1 MPFLQA
7 MATPSWEVQHGVM
20 LFLKKLKLLGRRH
33 VMGLTV
39 FNHLYLLPA
48 VEPFLELSLTL
59 SVEAVDEIMDLFLTD
74 VATTVKMVI
83 VLDFISGLKHLKI

>member
-33 VMGLTV
+33 VLGLTV
-39 FNHLYLLPA
+39 FNYFLLLPA
-48 VEPFLELSLTL
+48 VEPFFELLL
-59 SVEAVDEIMDLFLTD
+59 WFRREAVDEIMDLFLTD